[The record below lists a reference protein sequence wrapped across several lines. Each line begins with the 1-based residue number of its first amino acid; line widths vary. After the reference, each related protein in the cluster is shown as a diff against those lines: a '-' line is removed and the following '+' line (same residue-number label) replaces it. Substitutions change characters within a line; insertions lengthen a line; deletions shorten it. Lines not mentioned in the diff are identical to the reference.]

1 MSIIDSTKNT
11 ALAVTGRSK
20 EIAGF
25 VVKNR
30 DLETEGKADQIT
42 ANLRRARAKGT
53 QAVSSVRRAAGL

>member
-11 ALAVTGRSK
+11 ALAVSGRTK

-25 VVKNR
+25 VFKNR
-30 DLETEGKADQIT
+30 DLETEGKTDQIT

-53 QAVSSVRRAAGL
+53 EAVSSVRKAAGL